1 MSELKN
7 KNGKPAE
14 AEESSPEAI
23 EIESVES
30 ADVEA
35 EAPAVQG
42 EVEELSL
49 EAQLEAAR
57 AEASKNLDGWM
68 RAQAEFSNA
77 RKRMEKQRAES
88 YFNATANVVTK
99 LLPALDDLD
108 RAMSDVPQAI
118 AEHSWLEGMT
128 LLQRKLQSI
137 LDGWNVKPI
146 QAVGQPFDPNLHEAI
161 MQEPSDEYES
171 GVVTRELQQGYQL
184 GDRVIRAS
192 LVYVAE

>member
-23 EIESVES
+23 EIKSVES

-128 LLQRKLQSI
+128 LLQRKLQAI

>member
-7 KNGKPAE
+7 KNVKPAE
-14 AEESSPEAI
+14 AEELAPEAI
-23 EIESVES
+23 DIESVES

-57 AEASKNLDGWM
+57 AEAAKNLDGWM